1 MKQLEK
7 LEQQQDRIINSNS
20 ISIWNL
26 MPQVNED
33 LLDHNLRTE
42 SGILRNWEDEQLD
55 ISLRDMR
62 ISESGVMTEFKSQA
76 FNKEFNQV
84 TNDAF

>member
-55 ISLRDMR
+55 I
-62 ISESGVMTEFKSQA
+62 
-76 FNKEFNQV
+76 
-84 TNDAF
+84 